1 MAFVMVLGIIAGA
14 CASADE
20 GSGEGGTSEGEVQ
33 KGGTFRG
40 ALISDVADAW
50 DPHKSYYSVNWGF
63 YRALLL
69 RTLVNY
75 EGVPTEEGGNDIKP
89 DLATDLPEVNE
100 DNTVWTFTLQEG
112 IMYQPPLQDT
122 EVVAEDF
129 QRSFER
135 LADPKASEGGY
146 AFYYSVIEGFDEFGE
161 GKADS
166 ISGINVIDDYTI
178 EFTLTEPVG
187 DFGYRMAMPATA
199 PLPEGVADGHVK
211 DYGRFLIGTG
221 PYMFEGSE
229 DLDFSVPPEDQEPV
243 AGYTPNKSFAFV
255 RNPSWDAETDELREA
270 YVDRIEVEIGG
281 TETDISN
288 KIDAGDIDL
297 MIDGVP
303 PAQQVRKYATD
314 PELQD
319 QLKSN
324 PSDAVRYLSFNLGEP
339 PFDDIAVRKAVN
351 FAIDKDGMRRIRGG
365 EEFGD
370 IAGHII
376 VPGLLSEEFA
386 DLDPY
391 PSEGGTGD
399 IDAAKEA
406 MKESKYDT
414 DGDGV
419 CDAPEC
425 EDIFALTDQAEPY
438 PDQAKLI
445 QDNLEPLG
453 LTFELQALERDPM
466 YEKCLDPGAHVAFC
480 LAPSWG
486 KDYADAT
493 TFAEPLFGEASLGP
507 DSCCNYSL
515 VGASDSLLKE
525 FDYDTNLEIPN
536 VDEDFNKCEPL
547 AGDERLTCW
556 GEFDQT
562 LMEDVVPWVPYL
574 FDNDVDVISSRVT
587 NYDFDQ
593 FWGGMAYDS
602 VAVSDE

>member
-1 MAFVMVLGIIAGA
+1 MALMLVLGLIAGA

-20 GSGEGGTSEGEVQ
+20 GTGDDDPEGGVQ
-33 KGGTFRG
+33 RGGTFRG

-69 RTLVNY
+69 RTLVSY
-75 EGVPTEEGGNDIKP
+75 EGLPADEGGDELHP
-89 DLATDLPEVNE
+89 DLATELPEATEN
-100 DNTVWTFTLQEG
+100 NTVWTFNLKEN

-122 EVVAEDF
+122 EVVAADF
-129 QRSFER
+129 ERSFER
-135 LADPKASEGGY
+135 LADPQASEGGY
-146 AFYYSVIEGFDEFGE
+146 AFYYSVIEGFDDFGE
-161 GKADS
+161 GKADE
-166 ISGINVIDDYTI
+166 ITGINVIDDYTI
-178 EFTLTEPVG
+178 EFTLTEPTG
-187 DFGYRMAMPATA
+187 DFDFRMAMAATA

-243 AGYTPNKSFAFV
+243 AGYTPNKSFTFV
-255 RNPSWDAETDELREA
+255 RNPSWDADTDELREA
-270 YVDRIEVEIGG
+270 YVDRVEVEIGG
-281 TETDISN
+281 TEVDISN

-303 PAQQVRKYATD
+303 PAQQVQKYASD
-314 PELQD
+314 PELSD
-319 QLKSN
+319 QLESN
-324 PSDAVRYLSFNLGEP
+324 PSDAVRYLAFNIAEP

-351 FAIDKDGMRRIRGG
+351 YAIDKDGMRRIRGG
-365 EEFGD
+365 EEFGEL
-370 IAGHII
+370 AGHII
-376 VPGLLSEEFA
+376 VPSLLSEEYA
-386 DLDPY
+386 DLNPY
-391 PSEGGTGD
+391 ETEGGAGD
-399 IDAAKEA
+399 IDLA
-406 MKESKYDT
+406 MEEMKQSKYDT
-414 DGDGV
+414 DQDGV

-425 EDIFALTDQAEPY
+425 EDIFAMTDSAEPY

-453 LTFELQALERDPM
+453 LTFDLQALERDPM
-466 YEKCLDPGAHVAFC
+466 YEKCNDPGAHVAIC

-486 KDYADAT
+486 KDYPDAT

-507 DSCCNYSL
+507 DSCCNYGL
-515 VGASDSLLKE
+515 VGAPPELLKE
-525 FDYDTNLEIPN
+525 FDYELTDVPS
-536 VDEDFNKCEPL
+536 VDDEFNECEPL
-547 AGDERLTCW
+547 AGEERLECW
-556 GEFDQT
+556 GQFDEM
-562 LMEDVVPWVPYL
+562 LMTDVVPWVPYL
-574 FDNDVDVISSRVT
+574 FDNDVDVLSSRVT